1 MKIVD
6 VNTINE
12 GNKKRR
18 FAVDDIKK
26 FINMER
32 VDDTVLVLYG
42 LRRTGKT
49 TMMNQIIE
57 DYRDSV
63 KCAFIEVE
71 KADTM
76 DDIYLK
82 LIDLREEG
90 VKIVCLDEITNAED
104 FIENSAVLADV
115 FARNANMRIILAGTN
130 SLSFNFAAKSALF
143 GRIEWIQTTHIP
155 YTEHSYILGTTDID
169 DYIEYGGLMERG
181 KKKQEVLTELEM
193 KRYLDSAVSDNII
206 SSIKKDE
213 EESLVENIPTKEL
226 KAIIAKMVEIYSGSF
241 RTEKIQNELKSVN
254 INAALNFLYK
264 TEFKNI
270 IKPVYDDKQNIT
282 RDFAE
287 IIEANEEIKTKIT
300 EDIIR
305 DLKDYFI
312 KMDLLSLTKKRIF
325 TYIAEKGWLE
335 KEEKFQS
342 YIIQPAIKYYHLEK
356 GLKFIDDKKYF
367 DNLSDDIKDLLKKKL
382 NEKIKGDMIE
392 QIVVFDVNRSLNPR
406 IPGYISKI
414 RYDVF
419 KPEFFINGAP
429 VGEYDLLVRNKE
441 NNTYYAFEIKH
452 TINPSKQQYETL
464 QNNDI
469 TEFAN
474 NHFGKR
480 LGVAVLYRGDNFK
493 TDEGIIYLNISD
505 FLIAVNKYKN
515 MELAMDELTKNLEV
529 KSIDEMQKDKN
540 IDLNQ
545 QELEIATQEQNTL
558 FTEYDEGGGFSR
570 SRQR

>member
-32 VDDTVLVLYG
+32 VDDTVLVLHG

-63 KCAFIEVE
+63 KCAFFEIE
-71 KADTM
+71 KKDTM

-82 LIDLREEG
+82 LMELREEG

-155 YTEHSYILGTTDID
+155 YTEHSYVLETTDID

-300 EDIIR
+300 EDIIK

-325 TYIAEKGWLE
+325 AYIAEKGWLE
-335 KEEKFQS
+335 EEEKFQS

-356 GLKFIDDKKYF
+356 GLEFIDDKKYF

-429 VGEYDLLVRNKE
+429 VGEYDLLVRNKK

-480 LGVAVLYRGDNFK
+480 LSVAVLYRGDSFK
-493 TDEGIIYLNISD
+493 SDEGIIYLNISD

-540 IDLNQ
+540 IDLYQ
-545 QELEIATQEQNTL
+545 QELENLNQNDL
-558 FTEYDEGGGFSR
+558 FTEDGGSGGSR